1 MSGDRT
7 ILNDCDRWS
16 PIPEWA
22 FDHPRMTPRA
32 FQVFA
37 LLILWADKRT
47 GLTYNVKRMTI
58 AKRLGLTSKAD
69 PAKANTHPVD
79 DALKVLKAIGCVEIL
94 KVTHPVLDANGQQA
108 LNKQGK
114 PSVWWGPSQYKVIL
128 SPPTGWAPKEEYALD
143 PKSSPGWA
151 QNCDEGGPEILPNI
165 QEHFHHSI
173 STETTLPAN
182 SQASSHRESTE
193 VLKLLNGRKL
203 PRSLPCEPRTFIAM
217 MQQMSRECFHG
228 ESVDR
233 ITDTNYGYVKRYSKE
248 IVTWLLKHA
257 ESVDPAF
264 LYAFAHYYYDNHCE
278 KYTAPKPVS
287 FVNGFDDDDFWTD
300 EWMPYVKE
308 YRAARKQDPTRV
320 LFCRRGETWGVAHE
334 AMYA

>member
-69 PAKANTHPVD
+69 PAKANTHAVD

-94 KVTHPVLDANGQQA
+94 KVSSDLDANGQQA

-114 PSVWWGPSQYKVIL
+114 PSVWWGPSQYKRL
-128 SPPTGWAPKEEYALD
+128 SSSTADGMGAQGGIRGRPEIVSRVGTEFSMRVVL
-143 PKSSPGWA
+143 KSS
-151 QNCDEGGPEILPNI
+151 QIYK
-165 QEHFHHSI
+165 
-173 STETTLPAN
+173 STFTRAF
-182 SQASSHRESTE
+182 
-193 VLKLLNGRKL
+193 LLRQLSRKL
-203 PRSLPCEPRTFIAM
+203 ASE
-217 MQQMSRECFHG
+217 
-228 ESVDR
+228 
-233 ITDTNYGYVKRYSKE
+233 
-248 IVTWLLKHA
+248 
-257 ESVDPAF
+257 
-264 LYAFAHYYYDNHCE
+264 FA
-278 KYTAPKPVS
+278 S
-287 FVNGFDDDDFWTD
+287 
-300 EWMPYVKE
+300 
-308 YRAARKQDPTRV
+308 
-320 LFCRRGETWGVAHE
+320 
-334 AMYA
+334 

>member
-94 KVTHPVLDANGQQA
+94 KVTHPNRPLT
-108 LNKQGK
+108 NKGSR
-114 PSVWWGPSQYKVIL
+114 PS
-128 SPPTGWAPKEEYALD
+128 
-143 PKSSPGWA
+143 
-151 QNCDEGGPEILPNI
+151 GGVRHNTR
-165 QEHFHHSI
+165 S
-173 STETTLPAN
+173 
-182 SQASSHRESTE
+182 SSHRRRD
-193 VLKLLNGRKL
+193 GR
-203 PRSLPCEPRTFIAM
+203 PRR
-217 MQQMSRECFHG
+217 
-228 ESVDR
+228 
-233 ITDTNYGYVKRYSKE
+233 N
-248 IVTWLLKHA
+248 
-257 ESVDPAF
+257 
-264 LYAFAHYYYDNHCE
+264 
-278 KYTAPKPVS
+278 
-287 FVNGFDDDDFWTD
+287 
-300 EWMPYVKE
+300 
-308 YRAARKQDPTRV
+308 TR
-320 LFCRRGETWGVAHE
+320 
-334 AMYA
+334 